1 VTVLI
6 EASMT
11 QPDMTH
17 ADKTG
22 AAIQRTIKAFT
33 RRPGCAR
40 SIYKVAAQLGEGLRA
55 TTRERDW
62 KIEFDMPAALGG
74 GDTRPTPGVY
84 GRAALVG
91 CIAIGIRLEAVQ
103 WGLQLTAVDVSME
116 VDCDER
122 GLFGLANVPPGYT
135 AFRIEIAVKSP
146 APDAEVRA
154 MIQQAL
160 ARSPWLDVFARAQ
173 SIRVDVTVAA
183 LEVAS

>member
-6 EASMT
+6 EANMT

-22 AAIQRTIKAFT
+22 TAIQRTIRAFT

-40 SIYKVAAQLGEGLRA
+40 STYRVTAQLGEGLRA

-62 KIEFDMPAALGG
+62 KIEFDMPVALGG

-103 WGLQLTAVDVSME
+103 WGLPLAAVDVSME
-116 VDCDER
+116 VDCDDR
-122 GLFGLANVPPGYT
+122 GLFGLANVPPGYGD
-135 AFRIEIAVKSP
+135 FRLAIKVESP
-146 APDAEVRA
+146 SPGAEVRA
-154 MIQQAL
+154 IIHQAL

-173 SIRVDVTVAA
+173 NIRADVTVAA
-183 LEVAS
+183 PEMAG